1 MNLPT
6 KLVSLRKQ
14 RGLTQLDLAER
25 LSVSRQAI
33 SRWEVGTAVP
43 STDNLKVLSELYGVS
58 VDYLLNDN
66 ADDSSKNTE
75 NQEQEPKKQEEQAH
89 SKKYRYILVCVAA
102 LIMAIVIIIYIM
114 TTQVQRQELEQVT
127 PIGEM
132 DSVIE
137 DDCTVYGFSIG

>member
-43 STDNLKVLSELYGVS
+43 STDNLKVLSDLYGVS
-58 VDYLLNDN
+58 VDYLLDDDADHACGN
-66 ADDSSKNTE
+66 AE
-75 NQEQEPKKQEEQAH
+75 NQKQEPNGQVWIK
-89 SKKYRYILVCVAA
+89 SKKIRCIFASAVA
-102 LIMAIVIIIYIM
+102 LIMGIAIIISVGIM
-114 TTQVQRQELEQVT
+114 MGRKQKQEQGT

-132 DSVIE
+132 DSIVE
-137 DDCTVYGFSIG
+137 DHYPVVTFSIH